1 MKEMYNAPVAE
12 PMLFEAMEK
21 LATGENKG
29 IPYLDDERKQPQE
42 GSSGFGPAPWL

>member
-21 LATGENKG
+21 LATGENKVNITTL
-29 IPYLDDERKQPQE
+29 IP
-42 GSSGFGPAPWL
+42 